1 MLFGF
6 INSSNE
12 IKSYQFKQMAFNKAT
27 GGEKAKKIGVFCK
40 PKAPSATDILGRLI
54 PWLRKQNYHIFLD
67 TGTAAI
73 INETSSYEKGEI
85 SQQAELLIV
94 LGGDGT
100 LLSVARAAHPHNI
113 PILAVNLGSL
123 GFLAE
128 VSIDELYPTLEN
140 ILAGKFEIENRML
153 LNACIWR
160 NGEKV
165 EDHNVLNDVVINKGV
180 VARVINLQVLV
191 NGQYMTSYR
200 ADGLIIATP
209 TGSTAY
215 SLSAGGPIIHPS
227 MHTLVLSPICPF
239 TLTNRSILI
248 PDQSIIQVKLAAEYD
263 DVRVTLDG
271 QGGYNMR
278 AGDILEI
285 KKTKT
290 SLQLIRG
297 PNKNYYQ
304 ILRDK
309 LHWGSQS
316 DEAIS

>member
-1 MLFGF
+1 M
-6 INSSNE
+6 E
-12 IKSYQFKQMAFNKAT
+12 FNKAND
-27 GGEKAKKIGVFCK
+27 GDRVKKVGIFCK
-40 PKAPSATDILGRLI
+40 PKAPSAAKILGKLI
-54 PWLRKQNYHIFLD
+54 PWLRNQNYYIFLD
-67 TGTAAI
+67 ADTAAI
-73 INETSSYEKGEI
+73 INETSFHEKSEI
-85 SQQAELLIV
+85 SQQSDLLIV

-100 LLSVARAAHPHNI
+100 LLGVARAAHPFKI

-128 VSIDELYPTLEN
+128 ISIEELYPTLKN

-160 NGEKV
+160 SEEKV
-165 EDHNVLNDVVINKGV
+165 EDHNVLNDVVINKGA

-271 QGGYNMR
+271 QEGYDMK

-290 SLQLIRG
+290 TLQLIRG

-309 LHWGSQS
+309 LHWGSQN
-316 DEAIS
+316 DKGV

>member
-1 MLFGF
+1 MASL
-6 INSSNE
+6 NSSNE
-12 IKSYQFKQMAFNKAT
+12 IKSYQFKQMAFNKT
-27 GGEKAKKIGVFCK
+27 TDGEKAKKIGVFCK

-54 PWLRKQNYHIFLD
+54 PWLRKQNYHVFLD

-73 INETSSYEKGEI
+73 INETSSYEKREI
-85 SQQAELLIV
+85 SQQADLLIV

-100 LLSVARAAHPHNI
+100 LLSVAQAAHPYNI

-128 VSIDELYPTLEN
+128 ISIDELYPALEN

-165 EDHNVLNDVVINKGV
+165 EDHNVLNDVVINKGA

-271 QGGYNMR
+271 QEGYDMR
-278 AGDILEI
+278 AGDILKI

-309 LHWGSQS
+309 LHWGSQN
-316 DEAIS
+316 DEVIS

>member
-1 MLFGF
+1 
-6 INSSNE
+6 
-12 IKSYQFKQMAFNKAT
+12 MAFNKAT

-73 INETSSYEKGEI
+73 INETSSYEKREI
-85 SQQAELLIV
+85 SQQADLLIV

-128 VSIDELYPTLEN
+128 ISIEELYPTLEN

-165 EDHNVLNDVVINKGV
+165 EDHNVLNDVVINKGA

-271 QGGYNMR
+271 QEGYDMR

-316 DEAIS
+316 DEVIS

>member
-1 MLFGF
+1 
-6 INSSNE
+6 
-12 IKSYQFKQMAFNKAT
+12 MAFNKT
-27 GGEKAKKIGVFCK
+27 TDGEKAKKIGVFCK

-73 INETSSYEKGEI
+73 INETSSYEKREI
-85 SQQAELLIV
+85 SQQADLLIV

-100 LLSVARAAHPHNI
+100 LLSIARAAHPHNI

-128 VSIDELYPTLEN
+128 ISIEELYPTLEN

-165 EDHNVLNDVVINKGV
+165 EDHNVLNDVVINKGA

-248 PDQSIIQVKLAAEYD
+248 PDQSVIQVKLAAEYD

-271 QGGYNMR
+271 QEGYDMR
-278 AGDILEI
+278 AEDILEI

-316 DEAIS
+316 DEVIS

>member
-1 MLFGF
+1 LASL
-6 INSSNE
+6 NSRNE
-12 IKSYQFKQMAFNKAT
+12 IKSYQFKQMAFNKT
-27 GGEKAKKIGVFCK
+27 TDGEKAKKIGVFCK

-73 INETSSYEKGEI
+73 INEASSYEKREI
-85 SQQAELLIV
+85 SRQADLLIV

-128 VSIDELYPTLEN
+128 ISIDELYPTLEN

-271 QGGYNMR
+271 QEGYDMR

-316 DEAIS
+316 DEVIS

>member
-1 MLFGF
+1 
-6 INSSNE
+6 
-12 IKSYQFKQMAFNKAT
+12 MAFNKTT

-73 INETSSYEKGEI
+73 INETSSYEKREI
-85 SQQAELLIV
+85 SQQADLLIV

-128 VSIDELYPTLEN
+128 ISIDELYPTLEN

-165 EDHNVLNDVVINKGV
+165 EDHNVLNDVVINKGA

-271 QGGYNMR
+271 QEGYDMR

-290 SLQLIRG
+290 SFQLIRG

-309 LHWGSQS
+309 LHWGSQN
-316 DEAIS
+316 DEVIS

>member
-1 MLFGF
+1 
-6 INSSNE
+6 
-12 IKSYQFKQMAFNKAT
+12 MAFNKT
-27 GGEKAKKIGVFCK
+27 TDGEKAKKIGVFCK

-73 INETSSYEKGEI
+73 INETSSYEKREI
-85 SQQAELLIV
+85 SQQADLLIV

-128 VSIDELYPTLEN
+128 ISIDELYPTLEN

-160 NGEKV
+160 NREKV
-165 EDHNVLNDVVINKGV
+165 EDHNVLNDVVINKGA

-271 QGGYNMR
+271 QEGYDMR

-316 DEAIS
+316 DEVIS

>member
-1 MLFGF
+1 
-6 INSSNE
+6 
-12 IKSYQFKQMAFNKAT
+12 MAFNKT
-27 GGEKAKKIGVFCK
+27 TDGEKAKKIGVFCK

-73 INETSSYEKGEI
+73 INETSSYEKREI
-85 SQQAELLIV
+85 SQQADLLIV

-100 LLSVARAAHPHNI
+100 LLSVAQAAHPHNI

-128 VSIDELYPTLEN
+128 ISIDELYPTLEN

-248 PDQSIIQVKLAAEYD
+248 PDQSVIQVKLAAEYD

-271 QGGYNMR
+271 QEGYDMR

-290 SLQLIRG
+290 SFQLIRG

-309 LHWGSQS
+309 LHWGSQN
-316 DEAIS
+316 DEVIS

>member
-1 MLFGF
+1 M
-6 INSSNE
+6 
-12 IKSYQFKQMAFNKAT
+12 
-27 GGEKAKKIGVFCK
+27 KKIGVFCK
-40 PKAPSATDILGRLI
+40 PKAPSATGTLSKLV
-54 PWLRKQNYHIFLD
+54 PWLRERDYQVFLD
-67 TGTAAI
+67 TATATL
-73 INETSSYEKGEI
+73 INETSSQEKGEI
-85 SQQAELLIV
+85 SQQADLLIV
-94 LGGDGT
+94 LGGNGT
-100 LLSVARAAHPHNI
+100 LLSVARTAHPHDV

-128 VSIDELYPTLEN
+128 ISLDELYPTLEN
-140 ILAGKFEIENRML
+140 ILAGKFEVENRML

-160 NGEKV
+160 NGSKV

-248 PDQSIIQVKLAAEYD
+248 PDQSIIQVKLVTEYD
-263 DVRVTLDG
+263 DVRITLDG
-271 QGGYNMR
+271 QEGYDMK
-278 AGDILEI
+278 AEDILEI
-285 KKTKT
+285 QKTKNT
-290 SLQLIRG
+290 LQLIRG
-297 PNKNYYQ
+297 PKKNYYQ
-304 ILRDK
+304 ILREK
-309 LHWGSQS
+309 LHWGTQN
-316 DEAIS
+316 EEGIS

>member
-1 MLFGF
+1 
-6 INSSNE
+6 
-12 IKSYQFKQMAFNKAT
+12 MAFNKTT

-73 INETSSYEKGEI
+73 INETSSYEKREI
-85 SQQAELLIV
+85 SQQADLLIV

-128 VSIDELYPTLEN
+128 ISIDELYPTLEN

-165 EDHNVLNDVVINKGV
+165 EDHNVLNDVVINKGA
-180 VARVINLQVLV
+180 VARIISLQVLV

-248 PDQSIIQVKLAAEYD
+248 PDQSVIQVKLAAEYD

-271 QGGYNMR
+271 QEGYDMR

-290 SLQLIRG
+290 SFQLIRG

-309 LHWGSQS
+309 LHWGSQN
-316 DEAIS
+316 DEVIS

>member
-1 MLFGF
+1 
-6 INSSNE
+6 
-12 IKSYQFKQMAFNKAT
+12 MAFNKTT

-67 TGTAAI
+67 AGTAAI
-73 INETSSYEKGEI
+73 INETSSYEKREI
-85 SQQAELLIV
+85 SQQADLLIV

-113 PILAVNLGSL
+113 PILAVNLGNL

-128 VSIDELYPTLEN
+128 ISIDELYPTLEN

-165 EDHNVLNDVVINKGV
+165 EDHNVLNDVVINKGA

-271 QGGYNMR
+271 QEGYDMR
-278 AGDILEI
+278 AGDILKI

-309 LHWGSQS
+309 LHWGSQN
-316 DEAIS
+316 DEVIS

>member
-1 MLFGF
+1 
-6 INSSNE
+6 
-12 IKSYQFKQMAFNKAT
+12 MAFNKT
-27 GGEKAKKIGVFCK
+27 TDGEKAKKIGVFCK

-54 PWLRKQNYHIFLD
+54 PWLRKQDYHIFLD

-73 INETSSYEKGEI
+73 INESSSYEKREI
-85 SQQAELLIV
+85 SQQADLLIV

-128 VSIDELYPTLEN
+128 ISIDELYPTLEN

-165 EDHNVLNDVVINKGV
+165 EDHNVLNDVVINKGA

-248 PDQSIIQVKLAAEYD
+248 PDQSVIQVKLAAEYD

-271 QGGYNMR
+271 QEGYDMR
-278 AGDILEI
+278 VGDILEI

-316 DEAIS
+316 DEVIS

>member
-1 MLFGF
+1 
-6 INSSNE
+6 
-12 IKSYQFKQMAFNKAT
+12 MAFNKT
-27 GGEKAKKIGVFCK
+27 TDGEKAKKIGVFCK

-73 INETSSYEKGEI
+73 INEASSYEKREI
-85 SQQAELLIV
+85 SQQADLLIV

-128 VSIDELYPTLEN
+128 ISIDELYPTLEN

-165 EDHNVLNDVVINKGV
+165 EDHNVLNDVVINKGA

-191 NGQYMTSYR
+191 DGQYMTSYR

-271 QGGYNMR
+271 QEGYDMR

-316 DEAIS
+316 DEVIS

>member
-1 MLFGF
+1 
-6 INSSNE
+6 
-12 IKSYQFKQMAFNKAT
+12 MAFNKT
-27 GGEKAKKIGVFCK
+27 TDGEKAKKIGVFCK

-73 INETSSYEKGEI
+73 INETSSYEKREI
-85 SQQAELLIV
+85 SQQADLLIV

-128 VSIDELYPTLEN
+128 ISIDELYPTLEN

-160 NGEKV
+160 NGKKV
-165 EDHNVLNDVVINKGV
+165 EDHNVLNDVVINKGA
-180 VARVINLQVLV
+180 VARIISLQVLV

-248 PDQSIIQVKLAAEYD
+248 PDQSIIQVKLATEYD

-271 QGGYNMR
+271 QEGYDMR

-290 SLQLIRG
+290 PLQLIRG

-316 DEAIS
+316 DEVIS

>member
-1 MLFGF
+1 
-6 INSSNE
+6 
-12 IKSYQFKQMAFNKAT
+12 MAFNKT
-27 GGEKAKKIGVFCK
+27 TDGEKAKKIGVFCK

-73 INETSSYEKGEI
+73 INETSSYEKREI
-85 SQQAELLIV
+85 SQQADLLIV

-128 VSIDELYPTLEN
+128 ISIDELYPTLEN

-165 EDHNVLNDVVINKGV
+165 EDHNVLNDVVINKGA

-248 PDQSIIQVKLAAEYD
+248 PDQSVIQVKLAAEYD

-271 QGGYNMR
+271 QEGYDMR

-290 SLQLIRG
+290 PLQLIRG

-316 DEAIS
+316 DEVIS

>member
-1 MLFGF
+1 M
-6 INSSNE
+6 E
-12 IKSYQFKQMAFNKAT
+12 FNKTA
-27 GGEKAKKIGVFCK
+27 GGDKVKKIGVFCK

-73 INETSSYEKGEI
+73 INESSSYEKREI
-85 SQQAELLIV
+85 SQQADLLIV

-128 VSIDELYPTLEN
+128 ISIDELYPTLEN

-165 EDHNVLNDVVINKGV
+165 EDHNVLNDVVINKGA

-271 QGGYNMR
+271 QEGYDMR

-290 SLQLIRG
+290 PLQLIRG

-316 DEAIS
+316 DEVIS

>member
-1 MLFGF
+1 
-6 INSSNE
+6 
-12 IKSYQFKQMAFNKAT
+12 MAFNKT
-27 GGEKAKKIGVFCK
+27 TDGEKAKKIGVFCK

-73 INETSSYEKGEI
+73 INETSSYEKREI
-85 SQQAELLIV
+85 SQQADLLIV

-128 VSIDELYPTLEN
+128 ISIDELYPTLEN

-165 EDHNVLNDVVINKGV
+165 EDHNVLNDVVINKGA

-200 ADGLIIATP
+200 ADGLIIAT
-209 TGSTAY
+209 TAY

-271 QGGYNMR
+271 QEGYDMR
-278 AGDILEI
+278 AGDILKI

-316 DEAIS
+316 DEVIS

>member
-1 MLFGF
+1 
-6 INSSNE
+6 
-12 IKSYQFKQMAFNKAT
+12 MAFNKT
-27 GGEKAKKIGVFCK
+27 TDGEKAKKIGVFCK

-73 INETSSYEKGEI
+73 INETSSYEKREI
-85 SQQAELLIV
+85 SQQADLLIV

-100 LLSVARAAHPHNI
+100 LLSVAQAAHPYNI

-128 VSIDELYPTLEN
+128 ISIDELYPTLEN

-271 QGGYNMR
+271 QEGYDMR
-278 AGDILEI
+278 AGDILKI

-316 DEAIS
+316 DEVIS

>member
-1 MLFGF
+1 
-6 INSSNE
+6 
-12 IKSYQFKQMAFNKAT
+12 MAFNKT
-27 GGEKAKKIGVFCK
+27 TDGEKAKKIGVFCK

-73 INETSSYEKGEI
+73 INEASSYEKREI
-85 SQQAELLIV
+85 SQQADLLIV

-128 VSIDELYPTLEN
+128 ISIDELYPTLEN

-165 EDHNVLNDVVINKGV
+165 EDHNVLNDVVINKGA
-180 VARVINLQVLV
+180 VARVISLQVLV

-271 QGGYNMR
+271 QEGYDMR

-290 SLQLIRG
+290 PLQLIRG

-316 DEAIS
+316 DEVIS

>member
-1 MLFGF
+1 M
-6 INSSNE
+6 E
-12 IKSYQFKQMAFNKAT
+12 FNKTA
-27 GGEKAKKIGVFCK
+27 GGDKVKKIGVFCK

-67 TGTAAI
+67 EGTAAI
-73 INETSSYEKGEI
+73 INETSSHKKKEI
-85 SQQAELLIV
+85 FQQADLLIV

-100 LLSVARAAHPHNI
+100 LLSVARVAHPHNI

-128 VSIDELYPTLEN
+128 ISIDELYPTLEN

-165 EDHNVLNDVVINKGV
+165 ENHNVLNDVVINKGA

-271 QGGYNMR
+271 QEGYDMR

-290 SLQLIRG
+290 PLQLIRG

-309 LHWGSQS
+309 LHWGSQN
-316 DEAIS
+316 DEVIS